1 MFPCWNKNLLSN
13 FRTKLFSL
21 STPRN
26 EYCSKN
32 SLWLGTTQRKIEIFF
47 DAKTSSCLS
56 CLHVMSLS
64 KCMRKLPIQQWL
76 VFKWRIYI
84 KNRVYRNRYNNKY
97 VSEYKSWIQFRGTPS
112 SIKQS
117 IFRPKDRLRS
127 AKSIDDSSFCWVIN
141 WVKGN
146 AFFWYDFPIQKRWY
160 LPPSKKINLE
170 QNSTNMSFQFTF
182 PQC

>member
-1 MFPCWNKNLLSN
+1 MLPYWNINLLSN

-32 SLWLGTTQRKIEIFF
+32 SLWRGTTQRKIEIFF

-76 VFKWRIYI
+76 VFKRLIYI
-84 KNRVYRNRYNNKY
+84 KSRVYRSKFNNKY
-97 VSEYKSWIQFRGTPS
+97 ASENISGIDFREILVPS
-112 SIKQS
+112 NEAFLDLKIDWDQQNQLM
-117 IFRPKDRLRS
+117 IFL
-127 AKSIDDSSFCWVIN
+127 FV
-141 WVKGN
+141 G
-146 AFFWYDFPIQKRWY
+146 
-160 LPPSKKINLE
+160 
-170 QNSTNMSFQFTF
+170 
-182 PQC
+182 